1 MPNNNNSHLPWS
13 VDQQNVT
20 RQTIQ
25 DQDPTN
31 PSERMNAGYEG
42 EPVPESDFYIPACGI
57 ADADAALKRL
67 FAQDI
72 GFHVRSHQ
80 TNATTPDQGILP
92 IMRPTIIFATG
103 ERWALAKKLHPPRD
117 KNKTLIL
124 PAISIRRTG
133 LSQTDDDITGRGISQ
148 HTGTL
153 TIKRRLSRE
162 YDRDYQNINN
172 TLSLSNL
179 NGSVVPIRR
188 NATNYPSNDP
198 GVRDGGLLDQK
209 VATSGN
215 NNVWEV
221 FQIPQPQFYTSTFEV
236 VFWTQYTLQMNML
249 IEQLV
254 SSYLPQSRS
263 FKLQSDKG
271 YWFMAYVEDNYQ
283 SNDNFDD
290 FKEAERVCRYTF
302 TMKIKGYVIPGNAS
316 TDRVAIRRWISSPSI
331 RFDVANTSG
340 FKEVQTTNSLQKSL
354 SPQEGVMDDG
364 STPSSPFNL
373 TDLNSVSQDGSKA
386 QNETEIG
393 KLRVIKQG
401 DTSNR
406 YVSLIDRN
414 QKNGE
419 TVYKAKSPEALE
431 QFLLGK

>member
-1 MPNNNNSHLPWS
+1 
-13 VDQQNVT
+13 
-20 RQTIQ
+20 
-25 DQDPTN
+25 
-31 PSERMNAGYEG
+31 MNAGYEG
-42 EPVPESDFYIPACGI
+42 EPVPESEFYIPACGI
-57 ADADAALKRL
+57 ADADAALKKL

-72 GFHVRSHQ
+72 GFHVRSHR
-80 TNATTPDQGILP
+80 TDAVSPDQGIP
-92 IMRPTIIFATG
+92 AIIRPTIIFATG

-117 KNKTLIL
+117 KNRTLIL

-133 LSQTDDDITGRGISQ
+133 LSQTDDDISGRGINQ
-148 HTGTL
+148 TTGTL

-162 YDRDYQNINN
+162 FDRDYQNTNN

-179 NGSVVPIRR
+179 NGSVIPLRR
-188 NATNYPSNDP
+188 DNVVNPSGDP

-209 VATSGN
+209 VATKGN
-215 NNVWEV
+215 NNVWEI
-221 FQIPQPQFYTSTFEV
+221 FQIPQPQFYTSTYEI
-236 VFWTQYTLQMNML
+236 VFWTQYTLQMNSL

-290 FKEAERVCRYTF
+290 FKDGEKVSRYTI
-302 TMKIKGYVIPGNAS
+302 TMKIKGYIIAGNAA
-316 TDRVAIRRWISSPSI
+316 TDRVPINRWISSPSI
-331 RFDVANTSG
+331 RFDVASSG
-340 FKEVQTTNSLQKSL
+340 DFKEVQTVTSLQRAL
-354 SPQEGVMDDG
+354 SPQEQVMDDG

-373 TDLNSVSQDGSKA
+373 TDLNSVSSDGSNA
-386 QNETEIG
+386 QNETETG

-401 DTSNR
+401 SHDNR

-414 QKNGE
+414 EKKGE
-419 TVYKAKSPEALE
+419 SVYKAKSPEALE